1 MLRQSSRA
9 PNPRGFT
16 LIELAIAMA
25 IFGFL
30 IAAALPSIG
39 AWMDNTRIRNVAESI
54 QNGLQATRAEAIRRN
69 QSISFYLV
77 SLPDQHVMSDSCEL
91 SGSSGSWVIS
101 VTSPNGHCAEAPS
114 TTQAPMIV
122 ATRTVGDAGAKVSVT
137 AIRSD
142 GSAWPSITFNGFGRV
157 VSFDP
162 TTGEDIAISQ
172 VDVTGLT
179 TDTEY
184 RYLSI
189 RISPTGMVRM
199 CDPRVTVDNDPRKC

>member
-1 MLRQSSRA
+1 M
-9 PNPRGFT
+9 
-16 LIELAIAMA
+16 IELAIAMA

-30 IAAALPSIG
+30 MAAALPSIG
-39 AWMDNTRIRNVAESI
+39 VWMDNTRIRNVAESI
-54 QNGLQATRAEAIRRN
+54 QNGLQAARAEAVRRN

-77 SLPDQHVMSDSCEL
+77 SLPNEQVMSDSCEL

-101 VTSPNGHCAEAPS
+101 VSEPNGHCATAPS

-122 ATRTVGDAGAKVSVT
+122 TTRTVGDAGAKVLVSAV
-137 AIRSD
+137 RDD
-142 GSAWPSITFNGFGRV
+142 GNAGTTVTFNGFGRIANI
-157 VSFDP
+157 
-162 TTGEDIAISQ
+162 GESISK

-179 TDTEY
+179 SDTEY